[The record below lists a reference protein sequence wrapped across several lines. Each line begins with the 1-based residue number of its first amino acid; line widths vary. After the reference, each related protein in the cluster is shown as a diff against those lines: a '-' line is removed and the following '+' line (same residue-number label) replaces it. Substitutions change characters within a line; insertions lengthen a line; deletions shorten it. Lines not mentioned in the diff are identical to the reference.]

1 MFRFVKQIFVSA
13 IMFLGCNLSSMN
25 PLKCV
30 SMNNKEHK
38 VRPEIVNVNSNEPVF
53 FTFSIRTS
61 KSSCS
66 CNCNITMIAMLNCV
80 FLMRLKI

>member
-1 MFRFVKQIFVSA
+1 MFF
-13 IMFLGCNLSSMN
+13 GCNLSSMN

-30 SMNNKEHK
+30 SMNNKEYK